1 MLCYLA
7 HGDNNLAE
15 QLAVRSFVVWLDE
28 NEAMFLQHVHIE
40 KGDLC
45 LFQEFVKNE
54 VRLCLVHCEA

>member
-45 LFQEFVKNE
+45 LFQES
-54 VRLCLVHCEA
+54 